1 MKSNVY
7 TRTGDAGQTSLI
19 GGTRVSKTD
28 LRLEAYG
35 TVDELNA
42 QLGLLLAYLSD
53 AATDE
58 ALTASRVT
66 DVQLLLGVQSCLFTI
81 GAALATDRSKVSLR
95 PTAVVTPEMVSQLE
109 QAIDRIDAEL
119 PPLRLFILPGGGK
132 AAAVAHVCRT
142 VCRRAER
149 RILALAQQIE
159 IAPELLAYV
168 NRLSDYLFVLSRKL
182 NVDEKKEEIIW
193 NKHGK

>member
-1 MKSNVY
+1 MKSPVY

-35 TVDELNA
+35 TVDALNA
-42 QLGLLLAYLSD
+42 QLGLLLTYLTD
-53 AATDE
+53 ADKAAADR
-58 ALTASRVT
+58 TA
-66 DVQLLLGVQSCLFTI
+66 DVQLLLGVQSCLFTV
-81 GAALATDRSKVSLR
+81 GAALATDSTKMASR
-95 PTAVVTPEMVSQLE
+95 PTAIVTPEMVSELE
-109 QAIDRIDAEL
+109 QAIDRIDSQL
-119 PPLRLFILPGGGK
+119 PPLRLFILPGGGR

-149 RILALAQQIE
+149 RILALAQQSE
-159 IAPELLAYV
+159 VAPELLAYV

-193 NKHGK
+193 NKRCK

>member
-1 MKSNVY
+1 MKSPVY

-42 QLGLLLAYLSD
+42 QLGLLLTYLTD
-53 AATDE
+53 ADKAAADR
-58 ALTASRVT
+58 TA
-66 DVQLLLGVQSCLFTI
+66 DVQLLLGVQSCLFTV
-81 GAALATDRSKVSLR
+81 GAALATDSTKMAPR
-95 PTAVVTPEMVSQLE
+95 PTAIVTPEMVSELE
-109 QAIDRIDAEL
+109 QAIDRIDSQL
-119 PPLRLFILPGGGK
+119 PPLRLFILPGGGR

-149 RILALAQQIE
+149 RILALAQQAE
-159 IAPELLAYV
+159 VAPELLAYV

-193 NKHGK
+193 NRRGK

>member
-1 MKSNVY
+1 MKSPVY

-35 TVDELNA
+35 TVDELND
-42 QLGLLLAYLSD
+42 QLGLLLTYLTD
-53 AATDE
+53 ADKAAADR
-58 ALTASRVT
+58 TA
-66 DVQLLLGVQSCLFTI
+66 DVQLLLGVQSCLFTV
-81 GAALATDRSKVSLR
+81 GAALATDSTKMASR
-95 PTAVVTPEMVSQLE
+95 PTAIVTPEMVSELE
-109 QAIDRIDAEL
+109 QAIDRIDSQL
-119 PPLRLFILPGGGK
+119 PPLRLFILPGGGR

-149 RILALAQQIE
+149 RILALAQQSE
-159 IAPELLAYV
+159 VAPELLAYV
-168 NRLSDYLFVLSRKL
+168 NRLSNYLFVLSRKL